1 MPPRLL
7 HSYVIAK
14 SLHPRGAGCHSSIRL
29 FRSLATCILEVMK
42 IDADWDPFKAA
53 SNERNH
59 DGVRFT
65 DAATVLADPLA
76 LSVFDHLHS
85 DNEER
90 WFTLGRTSDGTL
102 LAVSHP
108 VIDTRDESNQ
118 RAAHASAYHLRT
130 ARYTTR
136 TRTVRGA
143 WALNQA
149 SD

>member
-1 MPPRLL
+1 
-7 HSYVIAK
+7 
-14 SLHPRGAGCHSSIRL
+14 
-29 FRSLATCILEVMK
+29 MK

-102 LAVSHP
+102 LAVSHT
-108 VIDTRDESNQ
+108 VIDTLDKSTNEPLMRVRIISAR
-118 RAAHASAYHLRT
+118 RATRRERVQYEAHGH
-130 ARYTTR
+130 
-136 TRTVRGA
+136 
-143 WALNQA
+143 
-149 SD
+149 

>member
-1 MPPRLL
+1 M
-7 HSYVIAK
+7 
-14 SLHPRGAGCHSSIRL
+14 
-29 FRSLATCILEVMK
+29 ATCILQVMK
-42 IDADWDPFKAA
+42 IDADWDPSKAA
-53 SNERNH
+53 SNEQKH

-102 LAVSHP
+102 LTVSHT

-118 RAAHASAYHLRT
+118 RAAHASAYPLRT
-130 ARYTTR
+130 ACYTSR

>member
-1 MPPRLL
+1 
-7 HSYVIAK
+7 
-14 SLHPRGAGCHSSIRL
+14 
-29 FRSLATCILEVMK
+29 MK

-102 LAVSHP
+102 LAVSHT
-108 VIDTRDESNQ
+108 VIDTHDESTRN
-118 RAAHASAYHLRT
+118 RSCECVSSPHGALHDENAYSTRRMGTESSVWLNRT
-130 ARYTTR
+130 FF
-136 TRTVRGA
+136 
-143 WALNQA
+143 ALSF
-149 SD
+149 SDFVQQVIL